1 MIFYNQCNVCEI
13 EALQSRNIK
22 TGTLLWFM
30 NIIKTEWETEE
41 QGKSCLLLTLSLP
54 FSPLPSSLSLSPQ
67 GTWIFFV
74 PYNPRAYQ
82 TQKGIWIPYFIRK
95 QSSIQQ
101 SFENRTRYYGSLKI
115 QGEQDGHGPCPSEV
129 WHTISNNFQGAT
141 EINTLNNDHLELL
154 LL

>member
-1 MIFYNQCNVCEI
+1 MVYEYYKDWVRNWRTGEEMSPV
-13 EALQSRNIK
+13 NIK
-22 TGTLLWFM
+22 
-30 NIIKTEWETEE
+30 
-41 QGKSCLLLTLSLP
+41 P

-101 SFENRTRYYGSLKI
+101 SFENRTRYCGSLKI